1 MDNNTLGNRSLGR
14 DNNLN
19 LVRLVAALMV
29 MYMHSFALCTN
40 AQQQDLMYTLT
51 FHKALSGQVGVD
63 IFFIISG
70 FLIYR
75 SYDRSNNV
83 FKYLKAR
90 FLRIWPL
97 LALFVLVSALVL
109 GPMFSVLDRGTY
121 FSGHETGRVDTYLLN
136 LLFISGANRLPGV
149 FSFHINQSAN
159 GSIWTL
165 QHEVICYLLVLAMV
179 PLFRKHKRAIFAF
192 IAASAAL
199 YFYMK
204 YSNSADY
211 LPTNFLVNFG
221 RLTWEFEIG
230 VMYYLY
236 RDKIIMSWK
245 YALLSLVGL
254 VAAVYFLDF
263 EIAFTIFGAYI
274 ILFVGFGYWKISE
287 FYNKVG
293 DISYGVYIFSFF
305 VQQRVID
312 VMGNAPDGYLVV
324 MDPYVNLGVSILIVV
339 PLAFISWHLFEK
351 QLLKLK

>member
-97 LALFVLVSALVL
+97 LALFVLISALVL

-136 LLFISGANRLPGV
+136 LLFIATVIP
-149 FSFHINQSAN
+149 N
-159 GSIWTL
+159 GRVLTNIPTVPAVRTSL
-165 QHEVICYLLVLAMV
+165 RPLLMV
-179 PLFRKHKRAIFAF
+179 ER
-192 IAASAAL
+192 
-199 YFYMK
+199 
-204 YSNSADY
+204 
-211 LPTNFLVNFG
+211 
-221 RLTWEFEIG
+221 
-230 VMYYLY
+230 
-236 RDKIIMSWK
+236 
-245 YALLSLVGL
+245 
-254 VAAVYFLDF
+254 
-263 EIAFTIFGAYI
+263 
-274 ILFVGFGYWKISE
+274 
-287 FYNKVG
+287 
-293 DISYGVYIFSFF
+293 
-305 VQQRVID
+305 
-312 VMGNAPDGYLVV
+312 
-324 MDPYVNLGVSILIVV
+324 
-339 PLAFISWHLFEK
+339 
-351 QLLKLK
+351 